1 MSYAGLGHL
10 AGAECGD
17 MPDIGQEMGIEPRSR
32 AASTGQRVVPTVWAQ
47 RALNAAGVRTAVD
60 GIAGPGTLRSLVSA
74 WTSMGRSGAQPVLV
88 DAGHVAISPGF
99 EARLSILRRVAD
111 PSGSTCGPCQ
121 WTSCSSG
128 TRRTTTTT
136 GTSTSTPST
145 STPAATP
152 DSSEPPSDLLVEMP
166 SGDGGGLI
174 ARYGIWPWVI
184 GGTALVGVGLW
195 FLVGAGA
202 GSVRANRRRVRRNM
216 RQYGDNWPQGLT
228 ESARH
233 AAELRRAEE
242 EGFSGRSGT
251 SGAYKRDYPF
261 NDPYSFEEEP
271 QGPKRR
277 RRRSVRRNTQ
287 GYTEEYVVASISA
300 AQTKWFKSKEKALDF
315 ARSLKRAGHDVSV
328 EWRKMKWG
336 EHTVASRAITVN
348 RITPA
353 QRARMPKSA
362 FVFPSRRSWP
372 VNNARRAYAAIQYLR
387 MGRARSASDFNEI
400 RNAVRRRFPDV
411 WAIYGKNLTWDRS
424 KAAKAKRR
432 STKAR
437 RRTSRGMPRRI
448 AANWGR

>member
-17 MPDIGQEMGIEPRSR
+17 MPDVGQEMGIEPRSR

-128 TRRTTTTT
+128 ARRTTTTT

-145 STPAATP
+145 STPATTP
-152 DSSEPPSDLLVEMP
+152 DSSAPPSDLLVEAP
-166 SGDGGGLI
+166 DGGGAGGGLI

-202 GSVRANRRRVRRNM
+202 GSVRANPRHRVRRNT
-216 RQYGDNWPQGLT
+216 RG
-228 ESARH
+228 H
-233 AAELRRAEE
+233 
-242 EGFSGRSGT
+242 
-251 SGAYKRDYPF
+251 
-261 NDPYSFEEEP
+261 
-271 QGPKRR
+271 
-277 RRRSVRRNTQ
+277 
-287 GYTEEYVVASISA
+287 TEEYVVSSVSA
-300 AQTKWFKSKEKALDF
+300 AQTRWFKSKEKALDF

-387 MGRARSASDFNEI
+387 MGRVRSASDFNEI

-437 RRTSRGMPRRI
+437 RRMSRGTPRRI